1 MWSQLY
7 SYILLLCAGLLS
19 PLHRFTDLV
28 LWSYA
33 AMISSSSWPFLA
45 TGRIQ
50 YLISYIN
57 SYTHSRSNGYIGGS
71 WFGIFPKDTGTGD
84 QSTDLLMSNTWSTA
98 SPLCNDTAHAGAWSS
113 MTVLLLSPA
122 GALQLMSQQSVH
134 NSCALCAS
142 APRSV
147 TLRGL
152 PLSVWMAVVSKHFH
166 FEISLLTYDHGIF
179 HKLTLYQWHP
189 ITKLDFS
196 ELSIMIYSFTIF
208 CKSRLNGEELKFIYN
223 CHSGTENTW
232 IQRLRGF

>member
-1 MWSQLY
+1 MDTLGA
-7 SYILLLCAGLLS
+7 AGLVSFPSIQGQEIS
-19 PLHRFTDLV
+19 PLTCWWV
-28 LWSYA
+28 
-33 AMISSSSWPFLA
+33 
-45 TGRIQ
+45 
-50 YLISYIN
+50 
-57 SYTHSRSNGYIGGS
+57 TH
-71 WFGIFPKDTGTGD
+71 
-84 QSTDLLMSNTWSTA
+84 
-98 SPLCNDTAHAGAWSS
+98 DTAHAGAWSS
-113 MTVLLLSPA
+113 MTVPPSF
-122 GALQLMSQQSVH
+122 
-134 NSCALCAS
+134 SCWS
-142 APRSV
+142 AAVNESADSL

-152 PLSVWMAVVSKHFH
+152 PLSVWMAVVSKRFH

>member
-1 MWSQLY
+1 MDTLGA
-7 SYILLLCAGLLS
+7 AGLVSFPSIQGQEIS
-19 PLHRFTDLV
+19 PLTCWWVTPEAQPPHF
-28 LWSYA
+28 
-33 AMISSSSWPFLA
+33 AMIQPMQGLGPPWQF
-45 TGRIQ
+45 
-50 YLISYIN
+50 
-57 SYTHSRSNGYIGGS
+57 
-71 WFGIFPKDTGTGD
+71 
-84 QSTDLLMSNTWSTA
+84 
-98 SPLCNDTAHAGAWSS
+98 
-113 MTVLLLSPA
+113 LLLSPA
-122 GALQLMSQQSVH
+122 GAPQLMSQQSVH